1 MVHFIL
7 MTVLGVKSEHLKK
20 VFNKWWD
27 EIEDRYK
34 NALKSSPIK
43 KEQLSD
49 REILEE
55 ILLSIRKID
64 LSKPDVPTAEFE
76 SNDDKEF
83 VLRYLDEKSRRL
95 KNTISSMHDYEEN
108 PIFLKANTD
117 QDEMYRHELERLNAA
132 ILELIPLLSDD

>member
-1 MVHFIL
+1 